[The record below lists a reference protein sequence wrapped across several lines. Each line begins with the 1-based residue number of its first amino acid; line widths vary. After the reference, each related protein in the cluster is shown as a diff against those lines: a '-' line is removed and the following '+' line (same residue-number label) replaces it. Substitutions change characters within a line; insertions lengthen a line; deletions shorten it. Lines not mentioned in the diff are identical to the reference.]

1 MPLSIKKLPKSVA
14 EIEGE
19 IPAEDFERY
28 YKDALKEL
36 NEKSAIP
43 GFRAGHVPENILIEK
58 IGDDA
63 VLEHAAE
70 HALQN
75 EYPKILEENKID
87 AVGHPQIMI
96 TKIARKNPL
105 GFKISVAVLPEIKLP
120 DYKNLAKNI
129 MTRIDEIKVEE
140 KEIEEAIGF
149 LRKSKTKNT
158 ENTESSDSDGRQN
171 QITEDQ
177 KPEKPGPEGQV
188 NDEEL
193 AKSFGQPDIGSLK
206 KLLEENIKQDKIIKA
221 RESRRMEILDRIS
234 VSTNIEI
241 PEVLITSE
249 KEKMSAELRSSIE
262 NMGLKWEDYLAHIKK
277 TEEELKKD
285 WANEAEKRARYA
297 LVLSEIANLEKI
309 EPSEAELNDFV
320 EKTIAQSAGWRTE
333 SERKKI
339 DKERVKDYAYGIL
352 RNEKVFQFLENYQ
365 HNK

>member
-1 MPLSIKKLPKSVA
+1 MV

-19 IPAEDFERY
+19 IPADDFERH

-43 GFRAGHVPENILIEK
+43 GFRAGHIPENILIEK
-58 IGDDA
+58 MGDDA

-70 HALQN
+70 HALQ
-75 EYPKILEENKID
+75 ETYPKILEENKIG
-87 AVGHPQIMI
+87 AVGHPQITI

-105 GFKISVAVLPEIKLP
+105 CFKIQTAVLPEIKLP
-120 DYKNLAKNI
+120 DYKNIAAGI
-129 MTRIDEIKVEE
+129 MARAYEIKVEE
-140 KEIEEAIGF
+140 KEVEEAIGF

-158 ENTESSDSDGRQN
+158 GNTESHDSDGRLN
-171 QITEDQ
+171 HVTEAQ
-177 KPEKPGPEGQV
+177 KPEKPGPGGQV
-188 NDEEL
+188 NDDEL

-262 NMGLKWEDYLAHIKK
+262 NMGLKWEDYLTHIKK

-285 WANEAEKRARYA
+285 WDKESEKRARYA
-297 LVLSEIANLEKI
+297 LILHEIADQEKI
-309 EPSEAELNDFV
+309 DPSDAELNDFV
-320 EKTIAQSAGWRTE
+320 EKTIAQSASWRTE
-333 SERKKI
+333 IERKKV
-339 DKERVKDYAYGIL
+339 DKERVKNYAYGIL